1 MTALR
6 KVKRKLRLVHWL
18 VDLIEQEE
26 SRTERDYR
34 TFGLRTI
41 GKTAPQFKPTR
52 YGINDS

>member
-1 MTALR
+1 MTLR

-18 VDLIEQEE
+18 VDLIKQKE

-41 GKTAPQFKPTR
+41 GKTTPQFKPTR
-52 YGINDS
+52 YGINDN